1 MTDSRR
7 LRACTQAAGY
17 LADAIGRKPVSEET
31 EFPSMHGG
39 GRERRKPVSERTK
52 FVSAHCAYAAKTPS
66 ACTSIFLYL
75 ADDIGRKP
83 VSERTEFV
91 SKHCAYAPPR
101 RDFCPHGG
109 HHYIK

>member
-1 MTDSRR
+1 MTDRR
-7 LRACTQAAGY
+7 WLRACTRAAGY
-17 LADAIGRKPVSEET
+17 LADDIG
-31 EFPSMHGG
+31 
-39 GRERRKPVSERTK
+39 RKPVSERTK